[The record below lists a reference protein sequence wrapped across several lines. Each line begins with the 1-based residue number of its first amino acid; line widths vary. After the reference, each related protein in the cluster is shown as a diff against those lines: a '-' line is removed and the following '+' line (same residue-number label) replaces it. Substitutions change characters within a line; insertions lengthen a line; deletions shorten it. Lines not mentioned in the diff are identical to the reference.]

1 MWGFRLADVG
11 DFDPNSPRA
20 RLPGILNTAPM
31 SGLASIAELITL
43 LLASLTVWVIARF
56 VWRVFLYRYWR
67 ANRIRHIRERRDL
80 HDANM
85 R

>member
-1 MWGFRLADVG
+1 
-11 DFDPNSPRA
+11 
-20 RLPGILNTAPM
+20 M

-67 ANRIRHIRERRDL
+67 ANRIRHIRERRGL